1 MTPAS
6 TTLTKRATGISGL
19 DAATHGGLPAAGTV
33 LVVGGPGSGK
43 TVLGLQVIAEAVGR
57 GEGGVYISFEE
68 SREQILRDTAA
79 FSWGERLHDTQR
91 CELIDARRRHGTEV
105 AGNFDIDGLLAALEH
120 CRQHVAGSWVV
131 VDGLDQLLRLQTS
144 SITALDQITRLADWC
159 ETQDQTL
166 LLTAKPAA
174 GDTDTMQPD
183 YLGGLEYLLSTVL
196 VLSSRLVEQ
205 SLNRRLRI
213 AKYRG
218 TAHITNELGLL
229 INADGIHLPYARQL
243 AISEAAAPTE
253 RISTGIPR
261 LDHVLDGGLYRG
273 STTLVSGQPGTSK
286 TTLAAAFAEAAAERG
301 ERVLFFSFDEFTPQI
316 VRNVG
321 SIGIDLQLHID
332 AGNLRVHARA
342 AWTALV
348 EEHYLE
354 LSEQIERFDP
364 HCVVIDP
371 ASALLKAASSGH
383 AYLAI
388 ERLLLH
394 TRAHG
399 ITTLLTS
406 LSESDDPVGESSLSH
421 TSTLADTW
429 ITLRYQVV
437 GGERNRA
444 LSVVKARGTKHS
456 NQVREMIVS
465 ANGVDLA
472 DVYSFGSEVL
482 MGTAR
487 VQRESEIRA
496 EERHQAM
503 VREQRQR
510 DLERELARA
519 RSRMEDA
526 QDEME
531 QLSRQLDQESREREQ
546 RDRESR
552 QHHED
557 IKARRGAGHG
567 DPDPSRD
574 GPPRDGPPRDG
585 TVDDEGGAR

>member
-1 MTPAS
+1 MTSAS
-6 TTLTKRATGISGL
+6 SILTKRATGIGGL
-19 DAATHGGLPAAGTV
+19 DAATHGGLPAAGAV

-68 SREQILRDTAA
+68 SRAQILRDTAA

-91 CELIDARRRHGTEV
+91 CELIDGRRRHVTEV
-105 AGNFDIDGLLAALEH
+105 SGAFDIDGLLAALEH
-120 CRQHVAGSWVV
+120 CRERVAGSWVV
-131 VDGLDQLLRLQTS
+131 VDGVDQLLRLQASPST
-144 SITALDQITRLADWC
+144 TLDQITRLVDWC
-159 ETQDQTL
+159 ESHEQTL
-166 LLTAKPAA
+166 LLTAKPTA
-174 GDTDTMQPD
+174 GDAVQPD
-183 YLGGLEYLLSTVL
+183 HLGGLEYLLSTVL
-196 VLSSRLVEQ
+196 VLSSHLVEQ

-218 TAHITNELGLL
+218 TAHTTDDLALL
-229 INADGIHLPYARQL
+229 INADGIHLPYARPIT
-243 AISEAAAPTE
+243 ISEAAAPTE
-253 RISTGIPR
+253 RISTGIAR

-286 TTLAAAFAEAAAERG
+286 TTLGAAFVEAAAERG
-301 ERVLFFSFDEFTPQI
+301 ERALFFSFDEFTPQI

-321 SIGIDLQLHID
+321 SIGIDLQPHID
-332 AGNLRVHARA
+332 AGNLRLHARA

-348 EEHYLE
+348 EEHYLK

-371 ASALLKAASSGH
+371 ASALLKAATSEH

-394 TRAHG
+394 TRARG

-429 ITLRYQVV
+429 ITLRYQVL

-487 VQRESEIRA
+487 VQRESEMRE
-496 EERHQAM
+496 EERQQALA
-503 VREQRQR
+503 REQRQR
-510 DLERELARA
+510 NLERELARA

-531 QLSRQLDQESREREQ
+531 QLSRQLDEERRELEQ
-546 RDRESR
+546 RDRASR

-557 IKARRGAGHG
+557 IRERRGAGRG
-567 DPDPSRD
+567 DPGPSRD
-574 GPPRDGPPRDG
+574 GTANDAS
-585 TVDDEGGAR
+585 DEGDAR